1 LRRAPG
7 GFLSGGNDVKSVQT
21 NNRASPSTANILFL
35 LERVAAPCVS
45 VILGGAVVRETLE
58 RGIISGA
65 WIGGPEIRAVRV
77 ARQ

>member
-1 LRRAPG
+1 
-7 GFLSGGNDVKSVQT
+7 VKSVQT

-58 RGIISGA
+58 RGIVSGGR
-65 WIGGPEIRAVRV
+65 IGSPEIRA
-77 ARQ
+77 AH